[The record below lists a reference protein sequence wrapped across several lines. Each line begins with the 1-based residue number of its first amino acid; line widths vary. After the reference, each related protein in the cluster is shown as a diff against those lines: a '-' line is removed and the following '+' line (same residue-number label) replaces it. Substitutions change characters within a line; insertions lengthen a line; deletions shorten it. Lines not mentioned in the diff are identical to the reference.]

1 MNLLLVLEITVGLI
15 TVIAAVYGVTRF
27 IDWRIERRIRDESFL
42 KRIVSSLRPTVI
54 FDEDGAILV
63 DQGAMELLTTIEVK
77 KNEENGLPIEITVE
91 PRQYLAYQPLIE
103 ALDNELIDFT
113 VKRAKGFAWS
123 FSLEYMMTND
133 IFDGHRRFRLEV
145 LL

>member
-15 TVIAAVYGVTRF
+15 AVIAAVYGVTRF

-42 KRIVSSLRPTVI
+42 KRIASSLRPTVI

-77 KNEENGLPIEITVE
+77 KNEENGLPIEIIVE

-103 ALDNELIDFT
+103 TLDNELVDFS

-123 FSLEYMMTND
+123 YSLEYQMTND

-145 LL
+145 LR